1 MKRLI
6 QLVCCAAL
14 VGCAAD
20 DGPVVEK
27 TPTPSP
33 EVTPDTPAP
42 EAPAERPD
50 DVEEVTRPAPHG
62 VEVGHG
68 TGDRAELTPAVEAD
82 PFSRPRR
89 RLNVDQLSSA
99 VRQVSGGIGWTEQRG
114 NDTVDV
120 FEELARTLG
129 KPDYIQNTEEDLEPT
144 ILFQKFLGDA
154 ARSTCNHML
163 ERDLET
169 VAVEMEY
176 AQRQFDALPE
186 GLAEKTL
193 LLEVTPADTI
203 DNNPEAIDANL
214 RALLARFHGKVIG
227 EDDDV
232 ALANWRWLL
241 RSSRH
246 VSEPSQAWLA
256 VCVAMFS
263 HPDFYTY

>member
-14 VGCAAD
+14 VGCAAE

-27 TPTPSP
+27 SPTPSP
-33 EVTPDTPAP
+33 EVTPETPQSP
-42 EAPAERPD
+42 GETPVERPA
-50 DVEEVTRPAPHG
+50 DVNRPAPHG

-68 TGDRAELTPAVEAD
+68 MPDRAELTPEPTID
-82 PFSRPRR
+82 PDSRPRR
-89 RLNVDQLSSA
+89 RLNVDQLSAA
-99 VRQVSGGIGWTEQRG
+99 VFQVSGGIGWTEQRG
-114 NDTVDV
+114 DNLIDV
-120 FEELARTLG
+120 FEELERTLG

-154 ARSTCNHML
+154 ARSTCSKML
-163 ERDLET
+163 DRDLET

-176 AQRQFDALPE
+176 AQRRFDELPE
-186 GLAEKTL
+186 GLADKTL
-193 LLEVTPADTI
+193 LLEVTPEDSI

-214 RALLARFHGKVIG
+214 RALLMRFHGKMIR
-227 EDDDV
+227 EEDDV

-246 VSEPSQAWLA
+246 VSEPSDAWLA